1 LRITYS
7 ASLVALAAGL
17 CASLAAAPA
26 LGQDTAPPVSQEPTE
41 PDAEAPPE
49 ETITGDTIV
58 VNGRRLI
65 GQVDAPQP
73 PLLELTAEDIT
84 AYGAGSIEE
93 LLQQLTPQISSA
105 RGRGGSG
112 GPVILVNGVRISSF
126 RELRSY
132 PPEAIEKIEV
142 FPEEV
147 AQRYGYSPDQR
158 VVNFILKDNFSSR
171 EIEAEYGQPWDGGY
185 STQQVESTYL
195 QIDGPSRMNFN
206 LSWENSSPLTEA
218 ERGIEQSN
226 PPTFATD
233 PDPAAYRSLVADTA
247 GLEATGNW
255 TTRLGDTGNSLS
267 VNATFERDDTLR
279 LQGLD
284 SVLLT
289 SLTGETAQRTL
300 NAGDPLLV
308 DSRTETYALGSTLN
322 FGLGDWNLTGT
333 ADASQVNSLSRIER
347 QLDLSALDAPSALA
361 LDRDLGTFPD
371 AGADEARTRT
381 TRAAALLTARGN
393 PLYLPS
399 GDVSVTLDAG
409 YDWNRIRSEDTR
421 GALGQTELTRGD
433 LSAGVN
439 IGVPVTSRDEDFLA
453 AVGDINLNLAAG
465 IDHLSDFG
473 TLYDWSVGVTWG
485 LTERLSLNATYINRD
500 SAPSLSELGNPQ
512 IETPNVAVYDFA
524 NNRTDLVTVISGGNP
539 LLPAQSQ
546 SDWKLGLVWELPVL
560 DNANISVDYIRNHSD
575 DVAAG
580 FPLLTPAIEAA
591 YPDRVTR
598 DASGR
603 LLQIDQR
610 PVSFAEQ
617 DVERLQFGVNL
628 SGQIGGDDNEAG
640 GSASG
645 GGAGG
650 GLGGG
655 AAAAGPGGAPAG
667 GGFDAARFQAMRQV
681 LCGETG
687 AEIAL
692 RLARGETVT
701 GADGE
706 AITLPPMMLER
717 LRANGEPDAAQVEQF
732 RQRICSADAPPGGGQ
747 AQGAA
752 PGAAPGARQGMPGGG
767 ARGPGGGGDGLGRGG
782 PGGLGGPSGGSGGG
796 GRWFVNLQYTLDLA
810 NEVLI
815 APGGPLLDLLDG
827 DALTG
832 GGQARHSAN
841 ARFGLFYGGFGSFLN
856 ASYSGASNIEGTGL
870 PGSSDLEFGELFT
883 LGWRLF
889 ADLGQQE
896 SVIEAVPLLDDTRI
910 TFSVD
915 NIFDARQRVTDD
927 TGETPLRYQP
937 FLVDPVGRSF
947 EIEFRKLF

>member
-1 LRITYS
+1 MRITYS